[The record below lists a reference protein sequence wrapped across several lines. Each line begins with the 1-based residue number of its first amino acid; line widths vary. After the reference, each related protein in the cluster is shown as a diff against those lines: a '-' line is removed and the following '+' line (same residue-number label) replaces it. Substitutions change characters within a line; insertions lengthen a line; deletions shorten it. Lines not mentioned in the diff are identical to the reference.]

1 LLLAGR
7 LTGRYN
13 HFGLR
18 EQDDPPVPNRFDRE
32 PEKGL
37 DIMKIGGFQK
47 VSLIDYPGRISA
59 VVFTQGCNFRCPFC
73 HNPELVDPERFEGLI
88 PEPEILTFLEKRKG
102 RLDAVVVTGGEPTL
116 QPELIPF
123 IIRLKAMGYRIKLD
137 TNGALPDV
145 LEEMLSRKLLDYVAM
160 DIKAPLERYGEVTKT
175 KTDGQRILK
184 SISLIM
190 GSGVDYEFRTTA
202 VKSLL
207 GPGDLEEIGRLV
219 PGAKPTKTL
228 DRNYLSESSYSD
240 GEMKAIVAK
249 LAAIVEKAT
258 HR

>member
-1 LLLAGR
+1 LI
-7 LTGRYN
+7 
-13 HFGLR
+13 R
-18 EQDDPPVPNRFDRE
+18 E
-32 PEKGL
+32 EKEK
-37 DIMKIGGFQK
+37 MKVGGFQK

-73 HNPELVDPERFEGLI
+73 HNPELVDP
-88 PEPEILTFLEKRKG
+88 G
-102 RLDAVVVTGGEPTL
+102 RLDAVVITGGEPTL

-145 LEEMLSRKLLDYVAM
+145 LEEMLGRKLLDYVAM
-160 DIKAPLERYGEVTKT
+160 DIKAPLKRYGEVTKT

-207 GPGDLEEIGRLV
+207 GPGELEEIGRLV
-219 PGAKPTKTL
+219 PGAKRFVLQKFVPTKTL

-240 GEMKAIVAK
+240 GELQAIVEK